1 MSSFR
6 VSTFTAFWRRDDIF
20 CKPLELLLP
29 LTVDLHIVELA
40 RLLEIV
46 LVLFWMSNSLGAP
59 STKEMEERLGLGPPV
74 LLRLLHYVALVQ
86 HKLAT
91 LVA

>member
-1 MSSFR
+1 M
-6 VSTFTAFWRRDDIF
+6 TAFWRRDNIF
-20 CKPLELLLP
+20 FEPFHSQLIVRLLN
-29 LTVDLHIVELA
+29 VDLHIVELA
-40 RLLEIV
+40 GLLEIV

-59 STKEMEERLGLGPPV
+59 STKEMEELLGPGLPV

-91 LVA
+91 LVT

>member
-1 MSSFR
+1 MS
-6 VSTFTAFWRRDDIF
+6 AFWTFSSTTKIF
-20 CKPLELLLP
+20 CLLE
-29 LTVDLHIVELA
+29 VDLHIVELA

-59 STKEMEERLGLGPPV
+59 STKEMEEPLGLGPPV
-74 LLRLLHYVALVQ
+74 LLRLLHYVTLVQ

>member
-1 MSSFR
+1 M
-6 VSTFTAFWRRDDIF
+6 
-20 CKPLELLLP
+20 
-29 LTVDLHIVELA
+29 DLHIVELA
-40 RLLEIV
+40 RLLKIV
-46 LVLFWMSNSLGAP
+46 LVLLWMSNSFGAP
-59 STKEMEERLGLGPPV
+59 STKEMEELLGLLPPV

>member
-1 MSSFR
+1 MP
-6 VSTFTAFWRRDDIF
+6 I
-20 CKPLELLLP
+20 KGGH
-29 LTVDLHIVELA
+29 LHIVELA
-40 RLLEIV
+40 GLLEIV

-59 STKEMEERLGLGPPV
+59 STKEMEELLGPGLPV